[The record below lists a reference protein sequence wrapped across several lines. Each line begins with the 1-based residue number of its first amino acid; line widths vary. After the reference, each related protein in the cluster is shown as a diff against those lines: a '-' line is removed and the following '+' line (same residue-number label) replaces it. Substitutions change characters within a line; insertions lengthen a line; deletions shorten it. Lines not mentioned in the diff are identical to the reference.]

1 MKRCLIAFIFICY
14 GWSVFSQQIPVILRV
29 VSADQHDTL
38 GYNIV
43 ENIASEVYSLLMN
56 QQVKL
61 WDGPEKEIH
70 INAASLKQI
79 EKSSN
84 TSFLKQ
90 EVIFIYENWE
100 KTKSG
105 VNTQTVGF
113 RFAGK
118 NEKGEEVSY
127 GFVDYADVRNHFM
140 KTRLKVNANGNYE
153 TSFSYALLKK
163 NFVFNLVQFGSRTI
177 TAGGVSREI
186 ISEFL
191 GKSSFNPT
199 LSQQESS
206 EKKIDYV
213 VEFSKSAQSSKA
225 IAGNQ
230 LLATIE
236 TFLQNNEEVFFNLG
250 GDRIINHIKKG
261 KLKVTRVEVT
271 EFWKNFRGQLSSET
285 KYITIF
291 VNDSALQRLDFN
303 DFMMLGIQ
311 SDDKS
316 MYETFREKEFA
327 FTIRSINDAAIPR
340 KDAHLYLKA
349 LETYDWSKLTEFVKY
364 Y

>member
-1 MKRCLIAFIFICY
+1 MKKAIITFCSCCFA
-14 GWSVFSQQIPVILRV
+14 WNVFAQQIPVILRV

-38 GYNIV
+38 GFNIV
-43 ENIASEVYSLLMN
+43 QNITSEIYNLIMN
-56 QQVKL
+56 QQARL

-79 EKSSN
+79 EKSTN
-84 TSFLKQ
+84 TSFLNQ

-100 KTKSG
+100 KTKAG
-105 VNTQTVGF
+105 VNSQTIGF

-118 NEKGEEVSY
+118 NDKGEEVSY

-140 KTRLKVNANGNYE
+140 KTRLKVNTNGNYE
-153 TSFSYALLKK
+153 TTFAYALLKK
-163 NFVFNLVQFGSRTI
+163 NFVFNLIQFGSRTV

-186 ISEFL
+186 ISDFV

-199 LSQQESS
+199 LSPQDSR
-206 EKKIDYV
+206 EKRIDYV
-213 VEFSKSAQSSKA
+213 IEFSKTAQSAKA
-225 IAGNQ
+225 IAANQ
-230 LLATIE
+230 LLSGIE

-261 KLKVTRVEVT
+261 KIKVTKIEVT
-271 EFWKNFRGQLSSET
+271 EFWKNFRGQISIET
-285 KYITIF
+285 KYLTVF
-291 VNDSALQRLDFN
+291 VNDSALQRIDFN
-303 DFMMLGIQ
+303 DFLMLGIQ
-311 SDDKS
+311 SGDKS
-316 MYETFREKEFA
+316 MYETFKEKEFA
-327 FTIRSINDAAIPR
+327 FTIRNINDAAIPR

-349 LETYDWSKLTEFVKY
+349 LETYDWSKLTEFVRY